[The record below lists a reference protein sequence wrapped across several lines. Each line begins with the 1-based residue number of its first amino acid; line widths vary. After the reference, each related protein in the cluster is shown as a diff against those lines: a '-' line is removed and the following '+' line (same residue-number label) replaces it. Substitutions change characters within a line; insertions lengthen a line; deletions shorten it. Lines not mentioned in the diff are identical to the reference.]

1 MSRSEKI
8 SVLLSV
14 IVAVV
19 MGLFIMALSG
29 GNSSDSSL
37 PAIAASGTE
46 EVASQ
51 PQYANDVDRLNRL
64 SERLSRASDRW
75 YSTVLGCGSQ
85 PAGGGLV
92 SVDYAL
98 FDRLSDD
105 GAAVLIAEAV
115 FNAKRAS
122 LANSSN
128 PASVDSQRQILQADE
143 SAGRCMARAGFK
155 HAGFGE
161 WLKARDLYSTQ
172 QDEPSKSMRSSAFM
186 RGYLMEQRRSKIQA
200 SSR

>member
-1 MSRSEKI
+1 MSCSEKI

-46 EVASQ
+46 EAAPK
-51 PQYANDVDRLNRL
+51 PQYANDVDRLSRL
-64 SERLSRASDRW
+64 SERLSRASGRW
-75 YSTVLGCGSQ
+75 YSTVLGGSSQ

-115 FNAKRAS
+115 FNARRAS
-122 LANSSN
+122 LANSSK

-143 SAGRCMARAGFK
+143 SVGRCMAKAGFK
-155 HAGFGE
+155 QDGFGE

-172 QDEPSKSMRSSAFM
+172 QDEPPKSMRSSAFM